1 MSNKRK
7 ISPYLNGYTLVNDG
21 KYKEALEL
29 ANSYLYF
36 DKKWYQSGRDIK
48 AYCLFKMGK
57 YEESF
62 DILDKR
68 LLFDPKDYLA
78 LSLKA
83 NRLSL
88 IWRHREATKLA
99 NKFIRIAKKDSRSW
113 KLYEAYW
120 IKALV
125 LYHKWEYKQSIRYY
139 RESLKSKPLNRS
151 IKSNAKIWIERCKSE
166 LKST

>member
-1 MSNKRK
+1 M
-7 ISPYLNGYTLVNDG
+7 NGYTLVNDG

-57 YEESF
+57 HEESF

-88 IWRHREATKLA
+88 I
-99 NKFIRIAKKDSRSW
+99 
-113 KLYEAYW
+113 
-120 IKALV
+120 
-125 LYHKWEYKQSIRYY
+125 
-139 RESLKSKPLNRS
+139 
-151 IKSNAKIWIERCKSE
+151 
-166 LKST
+166 